1 MALNPV
7 ERRLAYLCGEWI
19 TFRENRAARLL
30 LWQVE
35 NDCLRL
41 LQAFFESQK
50 HDTSY
55 RSGDL
60 FIVFTAPFEH
70 SIQYSRALKQ
80 ALVGQYEASREDLAT
95 QGEATDWVPGA
106 ASDPHSP
113 EGFVAALCSLGSRYH
128 RSLGTLVAV
137 LLPQAVTDE
146 TAFATWVGRV
156 LDRGLPE
163 RMRLLLVDTL
173 GLPQHPA
180 LAERDDPRIV
190 VAQPQVNALN
200 MAQETFAQ
208 EATTGPAGVFRNH
221 LIGLAA
227 LLEKGSADQVKAKA
241 LDALAFAR
249 AQKWSDQEV
258 VLRLM
263 VAGALLKEARCGE
276 AIQVYEAARLAAEKT
291 VTAGHPAC
299 HKLVLQTWF
308 GQAGAHLADSD
319 DARAAACY
327 DQATAVAQKDRNPIL
342 AIEAQRMAGFC
353 RIRQGDVDA
362 ALVCYGRALAMG
374 AQLRNE
380 VRGMTTL
387 PIAAADM
394 LRAIDP
400 ERVASI
406 EQVKQH
412 LDQRLEQDRRTA
424 GEQIAAAGA
433 ALSEASAQQIE
444 SQLYE
449 SLARTSDVA
458 EDEMQQLVSQGSAT
472 FAACFA
478 NARGLLGSDWPLVG
492 TGAFPGLL
500 SAAAGASAAGSA
512 A

>member
-19 TFRENRAARLL
+19 AFRENQGARLL
-30 LWQVE
+30 LWQVQD
-35 NDCLRL
+35 DCLRL

-50 HDTSY
+50 HDTPY

-60 FIVFTAPFEH
+60 FIVFDAPFEH

-80 ALVGQYEASREDLAT
+80 ALVGQYEASRDDLAK
-95 QGEATDWVPGA
+95 QGEATDWLPGP
-106 ASDPHSP
+106 ASAPHSP
-113 EGFVAALCSLGSRYH
+113 EGFVAALCSFGSSYH
-128 RSLGTLVAV
+128 RSVGTLVAV
-137 LLPQAVTDE
+137 LLPQAVADE
-146 TAFATWVGRV
+146 AAFVAWLERV
-156 LDRGLPE
+156 LDRRLPG
-163 RMRLLLVDTL
+163 RMRLLLADSL
-173 GLPQHPA
+173 EQPQHQT

-221 LIGLAA
+221 LVGLAA

-249 AQKWSDQEV
+249 ARKWSDQEV

-276 AIQVYEAARLAAEKT
+276 AIQVYEAARLAADKT
-291 VTAGHPAC
+291 VADGHPAG

-308 GQAGAHLADSD
+308 GQAGAHLSDGD

-327 DQATAVAQKDRNPIL
+327 DEATAVAQKDRNPIL

-353 RIRQGDVDA
+353 RSRQGDVDA
-362 ALVCYGRALAMG
+362 ALVCYGRSLAMG
-374 AQLRNE
+374 APLRSE

-387 PIAAADM
+387 PLAAVDM
-394 LRAIDP
+394 LRAVDP
-400 ERVASI
+400 ERAASI
-406 EQVKQH
+406 EAVKLR

-424 GEQIAAAGA
+424 GERIGAAGA
-433 ALSEASAQQIE
+433 AISEASAQAIE
-444 SQLYE
+444 RQLDE
-449 SLARTSDVA
+449 SLARSRAAAENEIGQVVA
-458 EDEMQQLVSQGSAT
+458 QGSDT

-478 NARGLLGSDWPLVG
+478 NARRLLGSDWPLLG
-492 TGAFPGLL
+492 TAAFPGLL
-500 SAAAGASAAGSA
+500 SGAAEASAAGGA

>member
-7 ERRLAYLCGEWI
+7 ERRLAHLCGEWI

-50 HDTSY
+50 HDTPY

-60 FIVFTAPFEH
+60 FIVFDAPFEH
-70 SIQYSRALKQ
+70 SIQYSRVLKQ
-80 ALVGQYEASREDLAT
+80 SLVGQYEASRDELAT
-95 QGEATDWVPGA
+95 QGEATDWMPGP
-106 ASDPHSP
+106 ASAPHSP
-113 EGFVAALCSLGSRYH
+113 EGFVSALCSLGSRYH
-128 RSLGTLVAV
+128 HSVGTVVAV
-137 LLPQAVTDE
+137 LLPQLVMDE
-146 TAFATWVGRV
+146 AAFVSWVERA

-163 RMRLLLVDTL
+163 RMRLILADTL
-173 GLPQHPA
+173 GTPQHQE
-180 LAERDDPRIV
+180 LATRDDPRIV

-221 LIGLAA
+221 LTGLAA

-249 AQKWSDQEV
+249 AQQWSDQEV

-263 VAGALLKEARCGE
+263 VAGALLKEARCSE

-291 VTAGHPAC
+291 VAAEHPAGR
-299 HKLVLQTWF
+299 KLVLQTWF
-308 GQAGAHLADSD
+308 GQAGAHLADGD
-319 DARAAACY
+319 EAQAVVCY
-327 DQATAVAQKDRNPIL
+327 DQATAVAQQDRNPIL
-342 AIEAQRMAGFC
+342 AIEAQRMAGYC
-353 RIRQGDVDA
+353 RWRQSDVDG
-362 ALVCYGRALAMG
+362 ALVGYGRALAMG
-374 AQLRNE
+374 AQLRAE

-387 PIAAADM
+387 PLAAVDM
-394 LRAIDP
+394 LRAVDP
-400 ERVASI
+400 ERTASV
-406 EQVKQH
+406 EAVKLR
-412 LDQRLEQDRRTA
+412 LDRQLEQDRREA
-424 GEQIAAAGA
+424 GEQAAAAGA
-433 ALSEASAQQIE
+433 TISEASALQIE
-444 SQLYE
+444 SQLDE
-449 SLARTSDVA
+449 SLARSRQAA
-458 EDEMQQLVSQGSAT
+458 EDELQQLVADGSGT

-478 NARGLLGSDWPLVG
+478 NSRRLLGSDWPLVG
-492 TGAFPGLL
+492 TAAFPGLSGGPGL
-500 SAAAGASAAGSA
+500 AAADGSA